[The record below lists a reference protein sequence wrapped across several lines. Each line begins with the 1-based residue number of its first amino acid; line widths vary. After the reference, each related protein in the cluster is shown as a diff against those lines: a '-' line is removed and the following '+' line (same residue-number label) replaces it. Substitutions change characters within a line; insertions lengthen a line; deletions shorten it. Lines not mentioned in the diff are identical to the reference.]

1 MHGELRPRFF
11 RIRTHRAERAQI
23 MSLIQRRRRDSLVP
37 GAYLI
42 GFALGTAQT
51 RKLKNML

>member
-1 MHGELRPRFF
+1 
-11 RIRTHRAERAQI
+11 
-23 MSLIQRRRRDSLVP
+23 LIQRRRRDSLVP